1 MPRAILLRHCQ
12 YFDLHLCFVFGA
24 CPKWS
29 FSQVGACT
37 FLQRQMHLALAS
49 HPRFGAQPV
58 AACNAVFPQLDAEVG
73 HE

>member
-1 MPRAILLRHCQ
+1 MLPLQTALVFVALARLPFDPTFRAQ
-12 YFDLHLCFVFGA
+12 
-24 CPKWS
+24 
-29 FSQVGACT
+29 SQVGTCN